1 MVAALAATAAP
12 LGAKAA
18 TSSTGTLSLLG
29 GSLSMSGLAS
39 FTTTSTSLSAGSLAT
54 PMNNATWADST
65 GSGAGWNGTVAVTQF
80 IDQGAWSQTSGTATA
95 LSSTSSGAYTGSAGA
110 GSITVTVTQALD
122 TTASTTLTYSYS
134 DVEKGV
140 TTTGSGTATKGTAAT
155 LMNGLT
161 ITFAALTAYPQNATY
176 ESKFGILGTSALV
189 LNTGQATVTASGT
202 TSGGSN
208 LPAFVNNSITV
219 TAGGPSTLSTTPVKF
234 VSAAVNTGMGTFS
247 VTPGATITWD
257 PNNVWPASYTANL
270 QYNIVSGP

>member
-12 LGAKAA
+12 LGAHAA
-18 TSSTGTLSLLG
+18 TSTGTLSLTG

-39 FTTTSTSLSAGSLAT
+39 FTTTSTSLSGGSHAT

-80 IDQGAWSQTSGTATA
+80 IDQGAWSQTSGTTTA

-134 DVEKGV
+134 DVETGV

-176 ESKFGILGTSALV
+176 ESKFGILGTSALA
-189 LNTGQATVTASGT
+189 LNTGQATVAASGT

-208 LPAFVNNSITV
+208 LPVLQNNGITV
-219 TAGGPSTLSTTPVKF
+219 TAGGPSTYSTTPIKF
-234 VSAAVNTGMGTFS
+234 ISAAVNTGMGTFS

-257 PNNVWPASYTANL
+257 PNNVWPASYTASL